1 MKPIPLLSLTLL
13 LMTYSILGW
22 SLANAQVSL
31 FLYLVVIAGI
41 FLLDAI
47 LTFRLLDF
55 KAIAPWFESDIL
67 TFISAIFMAFLF
79 VVFIKWIDIFV
90 HALVLVSAGILAKLD
105 TQVYSLKKWQSFGI
119 LLIISEGSFGLGTA
133 LYILLENYI

>member
-1 MKPIPLLSLTLL
+1 
-13 LMTYSILGW
+13 MTYSILGW
-22 SLANAQVSL
+22 SLAHAQVSL

-47 LTFRLLDF
+47 LSFRLIDF
-55 KAIAPWFESDIL
+55 KAINPWFESDL
-67 TFISAIFMAFLF
+67 FTFISAIVMAFLF
-79 VVFIKWIDIFV
+79 VVLIRWIDIFF

-105 TQVYSLKKWQSFGI
+105 TQVYGLKKWQYFGI
-119 LLIISEGSFGLGTA
+119 LLIISQGSFGLGTA

>member
-1 MKPIPLLSLTLL
+1 MKPIPLLSFTLL
-13 LMTYSILGW
+13 LITYSILGW

-31 FLYLVVIAGI
+31 FLYLLVIAWI

-47 LTFRLLDF
+47 LSFRLIDF
-55 KAIAPWFESDIL
+55 KAINPWFESDL
-67 TFISAIFMAFLF
+67 FTFISAIVMAFLF
-79 VVFIKWIDIFV
+79 VVFIRWIDIFF

-105 TQVYSLKKWQSFGI
+105 TQVYGLKKWQSFGI
-119 LLIISEGSFGLGTA
+119 LLIISQGSFGLGTA